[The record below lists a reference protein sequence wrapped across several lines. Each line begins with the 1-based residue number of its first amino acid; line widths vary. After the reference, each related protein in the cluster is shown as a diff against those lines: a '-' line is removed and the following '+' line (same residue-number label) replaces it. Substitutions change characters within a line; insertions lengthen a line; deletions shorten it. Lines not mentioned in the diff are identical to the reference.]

1 NPTSMS
7 ECTAEQAYSWTDC
20 RCIFASGSPFEPVTV
35 NGKTFVPGQGNNAY
49 IFPGVGLGVVVSR
62 SYVVP
67 DTLFLTAA
75 ETLSNMVTDEGIS
88 SGQVFPPLASIRD
101 VSKNIALAVAR
112 QAESDGLMGSVMPD
126 NLDQRIDDYIYK
138 AVYTDYT

>member
-1 NPTSMS
+1 MS
-7 ECTAEQAYSWTDC
+7 ECTAEQAYSWTDG

-67 DTLFLTAA
+67 DTMFLTAA
-75 ETLSNMVTDEGIS
+75 ETLSAMVTDESIS
-88 SGQVFPPLASIRD
+88 SGQIYPPLASIRE
-101 VSKNIALAVAR
+101 VSKNIAVAVAR
-112 QAESDGLMGSVMPD
+112 QAESDGLMDSVIPD
-126 NLDQRIDDYIYK
+126 NLNQHIDKYIYK